1 MWYLAIVSGKIN
13 PTINPTLLRFTMGS
27 MRLRT
32 PPDTWEL
39 RLYLGRDTTGR
50 VRHKHTTFVGSKRAA
65 ERELARLSLELESSS
80 QPSPDESTLWG
91 AKTTFNDAILAWKQN
106 GWQDLSPKTVTDYE
120 SLCRLHI
127 KEKVGRKPIA
137 KIGVFELEAY
147 FRSLSDAGLGTSGI
161 RQVRAILHKA
171 ARLAGKWSGGVI
183 PNPVSL
189 ADLPKFSSKRVPVRS
204 PTLEEVRRILQTAE
218 ERSNIQI
225 ATMIRLIAATGMRR
239 GEAAALRWSD
249 ISFQS
254 QEIIV
259 DESVIGTQGTL
270 IVKSPKTS
278 GSLRTVTVD
287 KETVRALES
296 LRDSQLA
303 IAQSCGFALGDDAFV
318 FSYSPDGLV
327 PPHPDSI
334 SHGFK
339 KVVKLSGV
347 ASDIHLHSL
356 RHFQATAIDP
366 LVSERQKQARL
377 GWSTSHMARHYTDPI
392 TEEDRKVAA
401 EIGEMLDG

>member
-1 MWYLAIVSGKIN
+1 
-13 PTINPTLLRFTMGS
+13 MGS

-39 RLYLGRDTTGR
+39 RLYLGRDSSGR

-65 ERELARLSLELESSS
+65 ERELARLSIEFESSA

-91 AKTTFNDAILAWKQN
+91 VKTTFNDAILAWKQN
-106 GWQDLSPKTVTDYE
+106 GWQDLSPKTVSDYE
-120 SLCRLHI
+120 SLYRLHI
-127 KEKVGRKPIA
+127 KDKVGRKPIA

-147 FRSLSDAGLGTSGI
+147 FRNLSQGGLGTSGV
-161 RQVRAILHKA
+161 RQVRAILHKS

-189 ADLPKFSSKRVPVRS
+189 ADLPKSSLKPAPVRS
-204 PTLEEVRRILQTAE
+204 PTLEEVRTILQTAE
-218 ERSNIQI
+218 KTSNIQI
-225 ATMIRLIAATGMRR
+225 AVMIRLIAATGMRR
-239 GEAAALRWSD
+239 GEAVALRWSD

-254 QEIIV
+254 QEVVV
-259 DESVIGTQGTL
+259 DESVIGAQGAL
-270 IVKSPKTS
+270 VVKSPKTS
-278 GSLRTVTVD
+278 GSLRTVAVD
-287 KETVRALES
+287 KETIQALES
-296 LRDSQLA
+296 LRDSQLV
-303 IAQSCGFALGDDAFV
+303 IAQSCGFSLGSEAFV

-339 KVVKLSGV
+339 KIVKQAGV

-356 RHFQATAIDP
+356 RHFQATVIDP
-366 LVSERQKQARL
+366 IVSERQKQARL

-392 TEEDRKVAA
+392 SDEDRKVAD
-401 EIGEMLDG
+401 EVGRLLDS

>member
-1 MWYLAIVSGKIN
+1 
-13 PTINPTLLRFTMGS
+13 MGS
-27 MRLRT
+27 IRLRT
-32 PPDTWEL
+32 PPDTREL

-65 ERELARLSLELESSS
+65 ERELARLSIEFESSP

-120 SLCRLHI
+120 SLYRLHI
-127 KEKVGRKPIA
+127 KDKVGRKPIA

-147 FRSLSDAGLGTSGI
+147 FRTLSQHGLGTSGV

-189 ADLPKFSSKRVPVRS
+189 ADLPKASSKPAPVRS
-204 PTLEEVRRILQTAE
+204 PTLEEVRTILQTAE
-218 ERSNIQI
+218 EGRNIQI
-225 ATMIRLIAATGMRR
+225 AVMIRLIAATGMRR
-239 GEAAALRWSD
+239 GEAAALRWAD
-249 ISFQS
+249 ISS
-254 QEIIV
+254 ELQEVIV
-259 DESVIGTQGTL
+259 DESVIGAQGAL
-270 IVKSPKTS
+270 VVKSPKTS
-278 GSLRTVTVD
+278 GSLRTVAVD
-287 KETVRALES
+287 KETIKALEG
-296 LRDSQLA
+296 LKDSQLA
-303 IAQSCGFALGDDAFV
+303 VAKSCGFEFDEDAFV

-339 KVVKLSGV
+339 KIVKQAGLP
-347 ASDIHLHSL
+347 SDIHLHSL
-356 RHFQATAIDP
+356 RHFQATVIDP
-366 LVSERQKQARL
+366 IVSERQKQARL

-392 TEEDRKVAA
+392 SDEDRKVAN
-401 EIGEMLDG
+401 EVGRLLDS

>member
-1 MWYLAIVSGKIN
+1 
-13 PTINPTLLRFTMGS
+13 MGS
-27 MRLRT
+27 IRLRT

-39 RLYLGRDTTGR
+39 RLYLGRDTNGR

-65 ERELARLSLELESSS
+65 ERELARLSIEFESSS

-91 AKTTFNDAILAWKQN
+91 ARTTFNDAILAWKQN

-120 SLCRLHI
+120 SLYRLHI
-127 KEKVGRKPIA
+127 RDKVGRKPIA

-147 FRSLSDAGLGTSGI
+147 FRALSERGLGTSGV

-189 ADLPKFSSKRVPVRS
+189 ADLPKASSKPAPVRS
-204 PTLEEVRRILQTAE
+204 PTLEEVRTILQTAE
-218 ERSNIQI
+218 EGTNIQI
-225 ATMIRLIAATGMRR
+225 AVMVRLIAATGMRR
-239 GEAAALRWSD
+239 GEAAALRWAD
-249 ISFQS
+249 ISS
-254 QEIIV
+254 ELQEVIV
-259 DESVIGTQGTL
+259 DKSVIGAQGAL
-270 IVKSPKTS
+270 VVKSPKTS
-278 GSLRTVTVD
+278 GSLRTVAVD
-287 KETVRALES
+287 KETIKALEG
-296 LRDSQLA
+296 LKDSQLA
-303 IAQSCGFALGDDAFV
+303 VAKSCEFGLDEDAFV

-339 KVVKLSGV
+339 KIVKQAGLP
-347 ASDIHLHSL
+347 SDIHLHSL
-356 RHFQATAIDP
+356 RHFQATIIDP
-366 LVSERQKQARL
+366 IVSERQKQARL

-392 TEEDRKVAA
+392 SDEDRKVAN
-401 EIGEMLDG
+401 EVGKLLDS